1 MSPMSGWS
9 REENTRSTPSPWRR
23 IKGAQSWQKVVIA
36 ALAFSTLSS
45 LSGCSTS
52 APVPSST
59 PMAVKTAN
67 PYKGGTL
74 PAQLDGVEATP
85 YLSLTSEVNKSLSSI
100 NKEPGVFV
108 VMLSP
113 GDPTKGFLVLL
124 SSETD
129 AAKVATQKSVKTDI
143 SGAVKTL
150 EAPDLKKQLS
160 QTSGLSLAG
169 EGRQVQYI
177 PVAKSIFAPP
187 AASASPASGSP
198 TP

>member
-1 MSPMSGWS
+1 MSPTSGWS
-9 REENTRSTPSPWRR
+9 TEENSCSPLRGKR
-23 IKGAQSWQKVVIA
+23 GVQSWQKVVIA

-59 PMAVKTAN
+59 PTAVKTAN

-85 YLSLTSEVNKSLSSI
+85 YLSLTAEVNKSLSSI

-113 GDPTKGFLVLL
+113 GDPMKGFLVLL

-169 EGRQVQYI
+169 EGSQVQYV
-177 PVAKSIFAPP
+177 PVAKSIFAPS
-187 AASASPASGSP
+187 AASASPAPGSP